1 MSNIIED
8 TNLGNKQVF
17 AENFNYYLEKSGKK
31 KIDIARDLG
40 ISQCTISD
48 WVKCRTYPRMDKI
61 ESLAK
66 IFGCE
71 MSELVEKHT
80 LDNVYY
86 LGKVARDVTSEL
98 MKSQENL
105 TAFLSFTKLSPQNQT
120 IVRLMIDSLA
130 KGEK

>member
-8 TNLGNKQVF
+8 TNLGNKQIF
-17 AENFNYYLEKSGKK
+17 AENFNYYLEKTGQRKIDVAK
-31 KIDIARDLG
+31 KIG
-40 ISQCTISD
+40 VSQCTISD

-61 ESLAK
+61 EALAK

-71 MSELVEKHT
+71 MSELVEKHS
-80 LDNVYY
+80 LDNKYY
-86 LGKVARDVTSEL
+86 FGKVARDVTSEL
-98 MKSQENL
+98 MQSKENL